1 MLYPFECSRCR
12 KRIYSPS
19 KRFAKCCEDAS
30 MIEMVN
36 ICYMIAHSAA
46 PSHTVVHTVP
56 EKTPLPAASG
66 TKCVTACNAKT
77 KPKFSA
83 SHHSA
88 VTCKKCLEWIESRQL
103 KQTIKN
109 ERKFILE
116 ALEGVV
122 FVDEDDPTN
131 SFRSKIE
138 EVKNINVD
146 DNMIQDPKKL
156 LETLRNLHENKNFRN
171 ILQQRKQLLQELDS
185 K

>member
-1 MLYPFECSRCR
+1 
-12 KRIYSPS
+12 
-19 KRFAKCCEDAS
+19 
-30 MIEMVN
+30 
-36 ICYMIAHSAA
+36 MIAHSAA